1 MKPFVVKIGLFGAL
15 NDKITPNLH
24 VTHKNKQVII
34 MSKLTKEEVI
44 STLEAALAKQ
54 EGQAVKIEQKGSWY
68 KIDGGKS
75 LRFSDLEAM
84 LAEMGGDSA
93 PVAAKTD
100 KKVAAKPAAKKA
112 PAKKAAKPA
121 AKSGGKTPKELWR
134 EKLAGKGQLPRGF

>member
-1 MKPFVVKIGLFGAL
+1 
-15 NDKITPNLH
+15 
-24 VTHKNKQVII
+24 

-44 STLEAALAKQ
+44 STLEAALTQ
-54 EGQAVKIEQKGSWY
+54 RDGQAVKIEQKGSWY

-84 LAEMGGDSA
+84 LAEFGGESA
-93 PVAAKTD
+93 PVEAKAE
-100 KKVAAKPAAKKA
+100 KKAVAAKPAAKKA

>member
-1 MKPFVVKIGLFGAL
+1 
-15 NDKITPNLH
+15 
-24 VTHKNKQVII
+24 

-44 STLEAALAKQ
+44 SSLEAALTARD
-54 EGQAVKIEQKGSWY
+54 GQAVKIEQKGSWY

-84 LAEMGGDSA
+84 LAEVGGATA
-93 PVAAKTD
+93 PVEAKTE
-100 KKVAAKPAAKKA
+100 KKAAAKPAAKKA
-112 PAKKAAKPA
+112 PAKKAVKTDKPA